1 MLAVF
6 STNAINILAGINGL
20 EAGQAFIIGLS
31 VLVYNII
38 EIDGELSYIS
48 KVFPLKSWPEFVT
61 GMITT
66 VLLVWDG
73 Y

>member
-1 MLAVF
+1 MGMLAVF

-48 KVFPLKSWPEFVT
+48 KVFPLKS
-61 GMITT
+61 
-66 VLLVWDG
+66 
-73 Y
+73 